1 MSQVIK
7 NSGQI
12 SMIKK
17 LVLPDKNTE
26 TTIVATKFENG
37 NGKNTTCAW
46 PQYGYSKQ
54 TLCDFGMEKEN
65 FPDNSIIYVTKVY
78 FTIKDNKK
86 FYYTDYYI
94 IGQINECII
103 RVSTL
108 SIITI

>member
-12 SMIKK
+12 SMTKN
-17 LVLPDKNTE
+17 LVLPEKNTE

-37 NGKNTTCAW
+37 NGKNIACVW
-46 PQYGYSKQ
+46 PQYMYFKQ

-65 FPDNSIIYVTKVY
+65 FPDNSIIYVSEVY
-78 FTIKDNKK
+78 LTIKDNKK
-86 FYYTDYYI
+86 LYYTDYYI

-103 RVSTL
+103 HVSTL